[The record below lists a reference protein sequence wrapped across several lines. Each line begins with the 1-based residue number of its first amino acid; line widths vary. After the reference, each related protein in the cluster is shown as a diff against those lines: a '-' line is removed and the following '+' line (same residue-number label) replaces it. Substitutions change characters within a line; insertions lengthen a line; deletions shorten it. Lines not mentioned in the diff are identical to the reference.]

1 MQALSRV
8 EVMERMTAADFFR
21 DAPED
26 RKAELIDGVMI
37 MPSPPLIAHE
47 MLQDFLYRLLG
58 DYVEDQRLGRIFG
71 SRTAV
76 ELELFYAPEPDILF
90 IANDRLHI
98 IGEKGILGAPD
109 FVIEI
114 LSASTAQN
122 DRGPKMRAYE
132 RAGVREYWLI
142 DPYGPAG
149 SEFYQLQEGRFRP
162 HAPSAEGILTSTTVR
177 GFWIDLNWLWAG
189 REYPPVRQALD
200 AILSSQQ

>member
-1 MQALSRV
+1 MQTLSRV

-37 MPSPPLIAHE
+37 MPSPPLVIHE
-47 MLQDFLYRLLG
+47 RMQGFLSTLLRL
-58 DYVEDQRLGRIFG
+58 YVEEKEVGEVFG

-90 IANDRLHI
+90 VAKDRLHI
-98 IGEKGILGAPD
+98 IGEKGIRGAPD

-122 DRGPKMRAYE
+122 DRGAKFHAYE

-149 SEFYQLQEGRFRP
+149 TEFYQLQEGRFRP
-162 HAPSAEGILTSTTVR
+162 LAPDAEGSLSSVTVP
-177 GFWIDLNWLWAG
+177 GFWIDLAWLWSG
-189 REYPPVRQALD
+189 QEYPPVRQALN
-200 AILSSQQ
+200 AIFGHP

>member
-1 MQALSRV
+1 MQTLSRV

-37 MPSPPLIAHE
+37 MPSPPLVIHE
-47 MLQDFLYRLLG
+47 RMQGFLSTLLRM
-58 DYVEDQRLGRIFG
+58 YVEERTLGEVFG

-76 ELELFYAPEPDILF
+76 ELERFYAPEPDILF
-90 IANDRLHI
+90 ISTDRLHI
-98 IGEKGILGAPD
+98 VGEKGILGAPD

-122 DRGPKMRAYE
+122 DRGSKMRAYE

-149 SEFYQLQEGRFRP
+149 SEFCQLQEGRFRP
-162 HAPSAEGILTSTTVR
+162 HASSAEGILNSATVP
-177 GFWIDLNWLWAG
+177 GFWIDLNWLWAD
-189 REYPPVRQALD
+189 RDYPSVRQALD
-200 AILSSQQ
+200 TILNQQ

>member
-1 MQALSRV
+1 MQMLSRV

-37 MPSPPLIAHE
+37 MPSPPLVIHE
-47 MLQDFLYRLLG
+47 RMQNFLLRLLA
-58 DYVEDQRLGRIFG
+58 DFVEVKQLGEVFG

-90 IANDRLHI
+90 VSKDRMHI
-98 IGEKGILGAPD
+98 VGEKGIRGAPD

-122 DRGPKMRAYE
+122 DRGAKFHAYE

-149 SEFYQLQEGRFRP
+149 TEFYQLQEGRFRP
-162 HAPSAEGILTSTTVR
+162 LAPDAEGSLSSVTVP
-177 GFWIDLNWLWAG
+177 GFWIDLAWLWSGQA
-189 REYPPVRQALD
+189 YPPVHQALNTILNT
-200 AILSSQQ
+200 AI

>member
-1 MQALSRV
+1 MQMLSRV

-37 MPSPPLIAHE
+37 MPSPPLVIHE
-47 MLQDFLYRLLG
+47 RMQGFLSTLLRL
-58 DYVEDQRLGRIFG
+58 YVEEKNIGEVFG

-90 IANDRLHI
+90 VSKERRHI
-98 IGEKGILGAPD
+98 IGEKGIRGAPD

-122 DRGPKMRAYE
+122 DRGGKLRAYE

-142 DPYGPAG
+142 DPYGPTG
-149 SEFYQLQEGRFRP
+149 TEFYQLQEGRFRP
-162 HAPSAEGILTSTTVR
+162 HAPDAEGSLSSVTVP
-177 GFWIDLNWLWAG
+177 GFWIDLDWLWSG
-189 REYPPVRQALD
+189 RDYPAVRQALN
-200 AILSSQQ
+200 AILDA